1 MRKANGSSLA
11 SSPVL
16 GYPHEKNGME
26 GVMDTRTIGAF
37 FDFDKTLIDVDSPSL
52 GIRYLWEHRLIS
64 FAYILKV
71 MSFNFFYQ
79 RHLISDDFMARVLI
93 SFYRD
98 KPFAQFEAGSQE
110 YYEEVIRPHLAPK
123 IVSRAMEHKD
133 KGHILVLISAGLR
146 YLLKPVASDLGF
158 DHLVCTDLEVRPGGV
173 LTGRTVGTVC
183 TDNRKRELAKKL
195 ADEVGMDLAISYAY
209 GNHQADIPLLELVG
223 HAFAVEP
230 TEQLR
235 KTAIERGW
243 RVLSFR

>member
-1 MRKANGSSLA
+1 
-11 SSPVL
+11 
-16 GYPHEKNGME
+16 ME

-71 MSFNFFYQ
+71 MAFNFFYQ
-79 RHLISDDFMARVLI
+79 RHLVSDDFMARVLI

-98 KPFAQFEAGSQE
+98 KPFAQFESGSQE
-110 YYEEVIRPHLAPK
+110 YYEEVIRPHLAPN

-146 YLLKPVASDLGF
+146 YLLKPVVKDLRF
-158 DHLVCTDLEVRPGGV
+158 DHLICTDLEMRPDGT
-173 LTGRTVGTVC
+173 LTGRTVGPIC
-183 TDNRKRELAKKL
+183 TDRHKRKLAVKL
-195 ADEVGMDLAISYAY
+195 ADELGIDLSESYAY

-230 TEQLR
+230 TKLLR
-235 KTAIERGW
+235 KAASDRSWPILT
-243 RVLSFR
+243 FR